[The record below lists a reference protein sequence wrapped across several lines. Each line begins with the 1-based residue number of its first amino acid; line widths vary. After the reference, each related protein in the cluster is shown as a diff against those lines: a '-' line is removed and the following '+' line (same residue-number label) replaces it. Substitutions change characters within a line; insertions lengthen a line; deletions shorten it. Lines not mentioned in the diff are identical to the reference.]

1 MSMVGLRQETAAR
14 QKLGGRADD
23 VRPLVVA
30 LMDVQCTI
38 SSQMSRHSGMVGTSA
53 SMRSNMPP

>member
-1 MSMVGLRQETAAR
+1 MSMVGLRQETAAG

-23 VRPLVVA
+23 VRPLVA